1 MIQRRGLVFVISGPS
16 GVGKDALIDK
26 LVALDPELQR
36 SVSYTTRHPRPGE
49 RDGIDYSFVNRE
61 KFERLVAGDELLE
74 HASYDGNLYG
84 TSRDR
89 VDALRKAGSDAILKI
104 EVKGAQQVRRRLPD
118 ATFIFIAP
126 PSMSELVR
134 RTAQRQ
140 TESAEDRSARQM
152 IAETEMKFASH
163 YDYVVT
169 NDDLDRAV
177 DEVKGIIDQVRA
189 RRITQSPK

>member
-1 MIQRRGLVFVISGPS
+1 MMPRRGLVFVISGPS
-16 GVGKDALIDK
+16 GVGKDALIER
-26 LVALDPELQR
+26 LVARDPNLAR
-36 SVSYTTRHPRPGE
+36 SVSFTTRHPRPGE
-49 RDGIDYSFVNRE
+49 KEGVDYSFVNRE

-89 VDALRKAGSDAILKI
+89 VDLLRKAGSDAILKI
-104 EVKGAQQVRRRLPD
+104 DVKGAQQVRRRLPD
-118 ATFIFIAP
+118 ATFIFISP
-126 PSMSELVR
+126 PSMAELVR

-140 TESAEDRSARQM
+140 TESAEERSARQM
-152 IAETEMKFASH
+152 IAEKEMKYATH

-177 DEVKGIIDQVRA
+177 DEVQGIIDQVRV
-189 RRITQSPK
+189 RHTQPQNH

>member
-140 TESAEDRSARQM
+140 TESAEERSARQM

>member
-1 MIQRRGLVFVISGPS
+1 MQQRRGLVFVISGPS

-26 LVALDPELQR
+26 LVARDPELQR

-49 RDGIDYSFVNRE
+49 KEGIDYSFVNRE

-89 VDALRKAGSDAILKI
+89 LDALRKAGSDAILKI
-104 EVKGAQQVRRRLPD
+104 DVKGAQQVRRRLPD

-126 PSMSELVR
+126 PSMAELVR
-134 RTAQRQ
+134 RTAQRH
-140 TESAEDRSARQM
+140 TESAEEQSARQM
-152 IAETEMKFASH
+152 IAEVEMKFASH
-163 YDYVVT
+163 YDYVVI

-177 DEVKGIIDQVRA
+177 DEVKGIIDEVRA
-189 RRITQSPK
+189 SRAAQSPK